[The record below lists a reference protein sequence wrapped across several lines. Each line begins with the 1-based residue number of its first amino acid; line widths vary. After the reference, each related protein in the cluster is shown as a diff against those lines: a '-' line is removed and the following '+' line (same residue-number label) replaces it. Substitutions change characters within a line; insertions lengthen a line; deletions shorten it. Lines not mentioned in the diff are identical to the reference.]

1 MVIQEGMYLALI
13 GAVVAVVLACI
24 GSAIGVGKA
33 SEAASAVIIDDPS
46 KFAKLL
52 ILQLLPGTQGLYGL
66 VVAVMVLLNIGI
78 LGGKPEVS
86 MFEGLAYLIA
96 CLPIAAGG
104 LSSAISQGRVCV
116 TGVSIVAKKPAES
129 SKAVI
134 SATLVEFYAL
144 ISFISSFL
152 MVINVEK
159 LGL

>member
-1 MVIQEGMYLALI
+1 MTGIFFAVAGAALAVGM
-13 GAVVAVVLACI
+13 ACV
-24 GSAIGVGKA
+24 GSAKGVGIA

-66 VVAVMVLLNIGI
+66 VVAVMVLLYIGV
-78 LGGKPEVS
+78 LGGTPNVS
-86 MFEGLAYLIA
+86 FAEGLAYFGA
-96 CLPIAAGG
+96 CIPIAIGG
-104 LSSAISQGRVCV
+104 MWSAISQGEVCV

-144 ISFISSFL
+144 LSFISSFL
-152 MVINVEK
+152 MVMNIEK

>member
-1 MVIQEGMYLALI
+1 MTGIFFAVAGAALAVGM
-13 GAVVAVVLACI
+13 ACV
-24 GSAIGVGKA
+24 GSAKGVGIA

-66 VVAVMVLLNIGI
+66 VVAVMVLLNIGL
-78 LGGKPEVS
+78 LGGSPNVS
-86 MFEGLAYLIA
+86 FAEGLAYFGA
-96 CLPIAAGG
+96 CIPIAIGG
-104 LSSAISQGRVCV
+104 MWSAISQGEVCV
-116 TGVSIVAKKPAES
+116 TGVSIVAKKPSES

-144 ISFISSFL
+144 LSFISSFL
-152 MVINVEK
+152 MVMNIEK

>member
-1 MVIQEGMYLALI
+1 MVNEGMYLALI
-13 GAVVAVVLACI
+13 GAVMAVLIASI
-24 GSAIGVGKA
+24 GSAYGVGKV

-46 KFAKLL
+46 KFSKLL

-66 VVAVMVLLNIGI
+66 VVTVMVLLNIGI
-78 LGGKPEVS
+78 LGGSPDVS
-86 MFEGLAYLIA
+86 ITEGIAYLIA
-96 CLPIAAGG
+96 CLPIAIGG
-104 LSSAISQGRVCV
+104 LFSAIYQGKVCI
-116 TGVSIVAKKPAES
+116 TGINIVIKKPAES

-159 LGL
+159 LVL

>member
-1 MVIQEGMYLALI
+1 MELQGMYLALL
-13 GAVVAVVLACI
+13 GAALAVGLACI
-24 GSAIGVGKA
+24 GSAKGVGIA
-33 SEAASAVIIDDPS
+33 SEAASAVIIDDPG

-66 VVAVMVLLNIGI
+66 VVAVMVLLNVGV
-78 LGGKPEVS
+78 LGGSPVVS
-86 MFEGLAYLIA
+86 LYEGLAYLIA
-96 CLPIAAGG
+96 CIPIAIGG
-104 LSSAISQGRVCV
+104 FWSAISQGQVCV
-116 TGVSIVAKKPAES
+116 TGVTIVAKKPAES